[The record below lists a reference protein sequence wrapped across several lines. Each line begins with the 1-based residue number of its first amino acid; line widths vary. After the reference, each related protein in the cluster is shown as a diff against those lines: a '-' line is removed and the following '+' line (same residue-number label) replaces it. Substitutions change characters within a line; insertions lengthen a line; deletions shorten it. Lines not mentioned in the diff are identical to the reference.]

1 MTMSN
6 ETVYIGKLLEE
17 AKFNKRTF
25 TKRQMASKFNYH
37 TVGRNY

>member
-25 TKRQMASKFNYH
+25 TKKAN
-37 TVGRNY
+37 G